1 MLAISADSGPTV
13 SRRIRHCTGSRNL
26 NVSNAVGT
34 DISCWTSSGTGNSAC
49 RTVMLANMDAC
60 TYSDYVLIRVI
71 TILYEWIHY

>member
-1 MLAISADSGPTV
+1 
-13 SRRIRHCTGSRNL
+13 L